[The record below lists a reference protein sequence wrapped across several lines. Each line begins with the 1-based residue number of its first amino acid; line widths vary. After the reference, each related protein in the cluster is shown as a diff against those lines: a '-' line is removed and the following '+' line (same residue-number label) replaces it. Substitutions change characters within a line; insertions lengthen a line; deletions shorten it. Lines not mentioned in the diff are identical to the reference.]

1 MWGETFF
8 VITAAPHP
16 PAPTHTPT
24 TERKKSKKKKKKKAK
39 HNASTK
45 GHETVDEVILGSAKN
60 GVKAGHGRRPAD

>member
-1 MWGETFF
+1 LWGETFF

-24 TERKKSKKKKKKKAK
+24 TERKKSNNNKKKAK